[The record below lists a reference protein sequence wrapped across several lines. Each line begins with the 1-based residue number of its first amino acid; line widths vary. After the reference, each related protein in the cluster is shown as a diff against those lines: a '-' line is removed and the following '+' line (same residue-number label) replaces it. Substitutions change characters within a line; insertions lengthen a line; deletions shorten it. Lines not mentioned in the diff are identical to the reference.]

1 MNQLQKFDYLQD
13 DYDAMFE
20 MFWNA
25 GMRKINKKKAK
36 PMFVKVVKSQ
46 PISPWEATNRLIDD
60 IQQRLIDE
68 KQFGF
73 DAMHPTT
80 YLNGERWEDE
90 HVKPKVPTKPQEMTI
105 DHILNDRS
113 WAEG

>member
-1 MNQLQKFDYLQD
+1 MNELRQLDYTEF
-13 DYDAMFE
+13 DYDAMFD

-25 GMRKINKKKAK
+25 GMRKVNKKKAK
-36 PMFVKVVKSQ
+36 PMFIKIVKSQ
-46 PISPWEATNRLIDD
+46 PISPWEATNRIVFD
-60 IQQRLIDE
+60 IGQRLRE

-80 YLNGERWEDE
+80 YLNGERWDDE
-90 HVKPKVPTKPQEMTI
+90 HTKPKVPTKPQEMTVQQI
-105 DHILNDRS
+105 MEDTS